1 MYYLLSRYYDPQ
13 TGRFI
18 NADTPDYLDP
28 KTINGL
34 NLYSYCNNNPVMN
47 VDPTGHKAL
56 SQDTIS
62 DIISAVALVLMG
74 LVIVWTAFQTP
85 NQGDGADL
93 NITFDADPP
102 DFNIDPPVMDKN
114 GLKLVNANGF
124 AWRGYMYLD
133 SGRSSCFYISLGN
146 ISAFLGAYFNNDT
159 DLNLHVG
166 GGLSANLIEIGYD
179 GPYMDLALPLVGVGV
194 KAELKNGK
202 IILGVDLPKYP
213 GLEFAIDPIAISK
226 VLMPR

>member
-1 MYYLLSRYYDPQ
+1 MS
-13 TGRFI
+13 F
-18 NADTPDYLDP
+18 
-28 KTINGL
+28 
-34 NLYSYCNNNPVMN
+34 C
-47 VDPTGHKAL
+47 
-56 SQDTIS
+56 
-62 DIISAVALVLMG
+62 
-74 LVIVWTAFQTP
+74 
-85 NQGDGADL
+85 
-93 NITFDADPP
+93 
-102 DFNIDPPVMDKN
+102 
-114 GLKLVNANGF
+114 
-124 AWRGYMYLD
+124 
-133 SGRSSCFYISLGN
+133 